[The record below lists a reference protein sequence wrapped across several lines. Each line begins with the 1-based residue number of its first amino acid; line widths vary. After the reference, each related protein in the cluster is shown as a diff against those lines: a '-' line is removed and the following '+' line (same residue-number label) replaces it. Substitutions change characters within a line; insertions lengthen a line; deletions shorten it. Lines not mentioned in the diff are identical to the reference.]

1 MAENVRPVTRVLG
14 TVYTESTCVLDSQT
28 LKRPGIGPSAYLITF
43 ACYGARIYGDPD
55 GSVDR
60 YHNLW
65 QTPILDAT
73 PRRARFERR
82 LLRDDPVNL
91 GAAER
96 QLVLEAIQQ
105 HAAHRG
111 WKLHAAHVRSNH
123 VHVVVKTDLAPET
136 AMVQLKAYAS
146 RALNQSGW
154 RRRKHWGYHGST
166 RYLWDPGHVDAA
178 VGYVVSQQGPPM
190 AVFLNPNRWE
200 PIQSPERK

>member
-1 MAENVRPVTRVLG
+1 MLN
-14 TVYTESTCVLDSQT
+14 SQT
-28 LKRPGIGPSAYLITF
+28 LKRPGTGPSAYLITF
-43 ACYGARIYGDPD
+43 ACYGARIHGDLD

-65 QTPILDAT
+65 RTPMLEAN
-73 PRRARFERR
+73 PRRARFELR
-82 LLRDDPVNL
+82 LLKYDSVTL

-111 WKLHAAHVRSNH
+111 WNLHAAHVRSNH
-123 VHVVVKTDLAPET
+123 VHVVVKTDLAPER
-136 AMVQLKAYAS
+136 AMVQLKAYSS
-146 RALNQSGW
+146 RALNLSGW